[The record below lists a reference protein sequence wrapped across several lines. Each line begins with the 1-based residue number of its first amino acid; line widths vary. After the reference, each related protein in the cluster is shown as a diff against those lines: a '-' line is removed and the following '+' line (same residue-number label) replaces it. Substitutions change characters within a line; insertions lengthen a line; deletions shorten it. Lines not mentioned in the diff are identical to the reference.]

1 MRLDCSEVVEMRGK
15 RGALAVPMVLLLILV
30 AAGITLTQVGVGGA
44 LSLSALRALFAN
56 LALIGGGVVL
66 AALALLAITRNVP
79 LAFGVGI
86 IGALFYASKIVSG
99 VFL

>member
-1 MRLDCSEVVEMRGK
+1 MRSDCSEVVEMRGK

-30 AAGITLTQVGVGGA
+30 AAGITLSQVGVGGA

-56 LALIGGGVVL
+56 LSLLGGGLLL
-66 AALALLAITRNVP
+66 AALALLAITRNIQ
-79 LAFGVGI
+79 LAFAVAV
-86 IGALFYASKIVSG
+86 IGALFYASKVVSG